1 MSIRPFIFR
10 IAALILC
17 VSLGLMLFRGIAALP
32 VPEKVIGPASHYL
45 ARTARE
51 TGARNV
57 VGAILFDY
65 RAFDTLGESTVIFTA
80 VCGIAMLFSRRK
92 FHRSS
97 SGLSFI
103 AKRGIGIM
111 VPFLLMYASVIILF
125 GHLSPGG
132 GFQGGTIFATV
143 TVLLCV
149 VYGSSFESQY
159 FPPRTKDILES
170 GGALLFSGIGLI
182 GLAAGTGFLSNIA
195 AGFPAGTFGS
205 FLSAGSVPILNV
217 AVGMKVGAGLS
228 TIFYSMI
235 KMLDAGHDHTE
246 GGIPG

>member
-1 MSIRPFIFR
+1 MNIRPFLFR
-10 IAALILC
+10 IAALFLC
-17 VSLGLMLFRGIAALP
+17 AFLGVMLFRGIAAMP
-32 VPEKVIGPASHYL
+32 PKESVTGPAAHYL
-45 ARTARE
+45 ERASRE

-80 VCGIAMLFSRRK
+80 VCGISMLFSRRK

-111 VPFLLMYASVIILF
+111 VPFLIMYATVIILF
-125 GHLSPGG
+125 GHISPGG

-149 VYGSSFESQY
+149 VFGSSFESSY
-159 FPPRTKDILES
+159 FPPKTKESLES
-170 GGALLFSGIGLI
+170 GGALLFCGIGLV
-182 GLAAGTGFLSNIA
+182 GLAAGTGFLSNLS
-195 AGFPAGTFGS
+195 AGFPAGREGS
-205 FLSAGSVPILNV
+205 LLSAGTIPLLNI

-228 TIFYSMI
+228 AIFYSMI
-235 KMLDAGHDHTE
+235 KMLDTTNDYRE
-246 GGIPG
+246 GGPIR